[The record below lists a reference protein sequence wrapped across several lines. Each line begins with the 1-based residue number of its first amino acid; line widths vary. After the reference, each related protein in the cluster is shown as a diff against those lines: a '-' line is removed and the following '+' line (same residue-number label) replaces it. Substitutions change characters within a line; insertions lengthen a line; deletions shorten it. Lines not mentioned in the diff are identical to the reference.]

1 MAQPNNI
8 EPARQVAARVVGLLY
23 LLTLASSVFSEMI
36 VMDRLVVPGDALA
49 TARGIAGAALFFRL
63 GVLAD
68 LFTCAGVVALNWGLY
83 VILRPVG
90 RQLALLAAFLR
101 LVEAAIAGSLIVG
114 SFLVLRLLAKTDDPA
129 AFSPEQLA
137 VLARAVLGAR
147 VSGLHVAGV
156 LLGLGSAVYGI
167 LWWRSGYVPRPLA
180 ALGIVGSLG
189 LVGVTSLVL
198 LFPSVGPLLNV
209 LYMLPLGLFEVML
222 GLLLL
227 VGGLRA
233 PASGA
238 PPGPA

>member
-49 TARGIAGAALFFRL
+49 TAHGIAGAALFFRL

-90 RQLALLAAFLR
+90 RHLALLAAFLR